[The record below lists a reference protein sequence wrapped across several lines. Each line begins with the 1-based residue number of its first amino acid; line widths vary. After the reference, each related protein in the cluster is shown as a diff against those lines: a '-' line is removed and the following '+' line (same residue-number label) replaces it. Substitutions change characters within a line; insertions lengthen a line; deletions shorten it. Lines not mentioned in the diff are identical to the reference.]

1 MLRAEGGSVC
11 RCVPCLAEGKA
22 SPAFIPPM
30 ERNVGGLCCKTP
42 LPPAK
47 CWQPPLLPIQ
57 LCPLCLPARAG
68 SQGHRHPR
76 TKVRCGS
83 LRWTPHSEHP
93 QGAWWLLWLQ
103 GQVRTPA
110 PALPA
115 LRGAWGITPPS
126 RSPSRCP
133 SPPRGRAAEH
143 VGPRR
148 AGLSHSLPR
157 APRRSGAERAARLG
171 SHRRGSVRLGS
182 SMGAVAVLRVPRLS
196 RAPRPLQVL
205 FPLVLRLSLPLVVTG
220 DFCDVNHCQNGGTCL
235 TGINET
241 PFFCI
246 CPEGYVGI
254 DCNET
259 EKGPCHPNPCHN
271 NGECQLVPNRGDV
284 FTDYICKCPAGY
296 DGVHCQN
303 NKNECSSQPCKNGG
317 TCLDLDGDYT
327 CKCPSPFLGKTCHIR
342 CAILLGMEGG
352 AISDAQ
358 LSASSV
364 YYGFLGLQRWGP
376 ELARL
381 NNHGIVNAWTSSDY
395 DKSPWIQANLLRKMR
410 LSGIIT
416 QGARRVGQQEFVR
429 AYKVAYSLDGREFT
443 FCKDEKQDT
452 DKVFPGNVDYGT
464 MQTNMFNPPITAQ
477 FIRIYPVMCRRAC
490 TLRFELIGCEMN
502 VYFNTAGCSEPL
514 GMKSRLISDQQI
526 TASSVFKTW
535 GIDAF
540 TWHPHYAR
548 LDKTGKTN
556 AWTALNNDQSEWL
569 QIDLQDQKKVTGII
583 TQGAR
588 DFGHIQ
594 YVAAYKVA
602 YSDNGTSW
610 TLYKDG
616 QTNSTKIFHGN
627 SDNYSHKK
635 NVFDVPF
642 YARFIRILPV
652 AWHNRITLRVELLG
666 CDE

>member
-1 MLRAEGGSVC
+1 MEAARPWRALLS
-11 RCVPCLAEGKA
+11 L
-22 SPAFIPPM
+22 
-30 ERNVGGLCCKTP
+30 GL
-42 LPPAK
+42 
-47 CWQPPLLPIQ
+47 
-57 LCPLCLPARAG
+57 
-68 SQGHRHPR
+68 
-76 TKVRCGS
+76 
-83 LRWTPHSEHP
+83 
-93 QGAWWLLWLQ
+93 
-103 GQVRTPA
+103 
-110 PALPA
+110 
-115 LRGAWGITPPS
+115 
-126 RSPSRCP
+126 
-133 SPPRGRAAEH
+133 
-143 VGPRR
+143 
-148 AGLSHSLPR
+148 GLSL
-157 APRRSGAERAARLG
+157 L
-171 SHRRGSVRLGS
+171 L
-182 SMGAVAVLRVPRLS
+182 AVA
-196 RAPRPLQVL
+196 
-205 FPLVLRLSLPLVVTG
+205 G
-220 DFCDVNHCQNGGTCL
+220 DFCEVNHCQNGGTCL

-303 NKNECSSQPCKNGG
+303 S
-317 TCLDLDGDYT
+317 
-327 CKCPSPFLGKTCHIR
+327 
-342 CAILLGMEGG
+342 CAVLLGMEGG

-364 YYGFLGLQRWGP
+364 HYGFLGLQRWGP

-381 NNHGIVNAWTSSDY
+381 NNHGIVNAWTSSNY
-395 DKSPWIQANLLRKMR
+395 DKNPWIQANLLRKMR

-416 QGARRVGQQEFVR
+416 QGARRVGQQEYVR

-452 DKVFPGNVDYGT
+452 DKVFQGNVDYGT
-464 MQTNMFNPPITAQ
+464 MQTNMFNPPIAAQ

-502 VYFNTAGCSEPL
+502 GCSEPL

-556 AWTALNNDQSEWL
+556 AWTALHNGQSEWL
-569 QIDLQDQKKVTGII
+569 QIDLRTQKKVTGII

-610 TLYKDG
+610 TLYRDD

-642 YARFIRILPV
+642 YARFVRILPV

>member
-1 MLRAEGGSVC
+1 M
-11 RCVPCLAEGKA
+11 
-22 SPAFIPPM
+22 
-30 ERNVGGLCCKTP
+30 T
-42 LPPAK
+42 
-47 CWQPPLLPIQ
+47 
-57 LCPLCLPARAG
+57 
-68 SQGHRHPR
+68 
-76 TKVRCGS
+76 
-83 LRWTPHSEHP
+83 
-93 QGAWWLLWLQ
+93 
-103 GQVRTPA
+103 
-110 PALPA
+110 
-115 LRGAWGITPPS
+115 
-126 RSPSRCP
+126 
-133 SPPRGRAAEH
+133 
-143 VGPRR
+143 
-148 AGLSHSLPR
+148 
-157 APRRSGAERAARLG
+157 AARLF
-171 SHRRGSVRLGS
+171 RVLL
-182 SMGAVAVLRVPRLS
+182 AVAV
-196 RAPRPLQVL
+196 A
-205 FPLVLRLSLPLVVTG
+205 FPLLLVVS
-220 DFCDVNHCQNGGTCL
+220 
-235 TGINET
+235 
-241 PFFCI
+241 
-246 CPEGYVGI
+246 
-254 DCNET
+254 
-259 EKGPCHPNPCHN
+259 GPCHPNPCHN

-327 CKCPSPFLGKTCHIR
+327 CKCPSPFLGKTCHAR
-342 CAILLGMEGG
+342 CAVLLGMEGR

-381 NNHGIVNAWTSSDY
+381 NNHGIVNAWTSSNY
-395 DKSPWIQANLLRKMR
+395 DKNPWIQANLLRKMR

-443 FCKDEKQDT
+443 FFKDEKKDV
-452 DKVFPGNVDYGT
+452 DKVFEGNMDYGT

-514 GMKSRLISDQQI
+514 GMKSHLISDQQI

-548 LDKTGKTN
+548 LDMTGKTN

-569 QIDLQDQKKVTGII
+569 QIDLRDQKKVTGII

-610 TLYKDG
+610 TLYRDA

-627 SDNYSHKK
+627 NDNYSHKK

-642 YARFIRILPV
+642 YARYVRILPV
-652 AWHNRITLRVELLG
+652 AWNNRITLRVELLG

>member
-1 MLRAEGGSVC
+1 MKAERPWRA
-11 RCVPCLAEGKA
+11 LL
-22 SPAFIPPM
+22 FL
-30 ERNVGGLCCKTP
+30 GL
-42 LPPAK
+42 
-47 CWQPPLLPIQ
+47 
-57 LCPLCLPARAG
+57 
-68 SQGHRHPR
+68 
-76 TKVRCGS
+76 
-83 LRWTPHSEHP
+83 
-93 QGAWWLLWLQ
+93 
-103 GQVRTPA
+103 
-110 PALPA
+110 
-115 LRGAWGITPPS
+115 
-126 RSPSRCP
+126 
-133 SPPRGRAAEH
+133 
-143 VGPRR
+143 
-148 AGLSHSLPR
+148 GLSL
-157 APRRSGAERAARLG
+157 L
-171 SHRRGSVRLGS
+171 
-182 SMGAVAVLRVPRLS
+182 
-196 RAPRPLQVL
+196 
-205 FPLVLRLSLPLVVTG
+205 LVVAG
-220 DFCDVNHCQNGGTCL
+220 DFCEVNHCQNGGTCL
-235 TGINET
+235 TGINEA

-303 NKNECSSQPCKNGG
+303 NKNDCHSQPCKNGG
-317 TCLDLDGDYT
+317 TCLDLDGDYA
-327 CKCPSPFLGKTCHIR
+327 CKCPSPFLGKTCHVR
-342 CAILLGMEGG
+342 CAVLLGMEGG

-381 NNHGIVNAWTSSDY
+381 NNQGIVNAWTSSNY

-410 LSGIIT
+410 LTGIIT
-416 QGARRVGQQEFVR
+416 QGARRVGQPEYVR

-443 FCKDEKQDT
+443 FFKDEKQDI
-452 DKVFPGNVDYGT
+452 DKVFQGNTDYGT

-535 GIDAF
+535 GIDAL

-556 AWTALNNDQSEWL
+556 AWTALHNGQSEWL
-569 QIDLQDQKKVTGII
+569 QIDLRDQKKVTGII

-610 TLYKDG
+610 TLYRDG

-642 YARFIRILPV
+642 YARFVRILPV